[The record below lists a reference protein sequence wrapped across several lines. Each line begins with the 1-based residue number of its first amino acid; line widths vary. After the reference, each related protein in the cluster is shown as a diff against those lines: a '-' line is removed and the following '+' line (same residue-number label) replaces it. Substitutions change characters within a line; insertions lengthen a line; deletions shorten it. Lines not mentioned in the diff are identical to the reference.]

1 MASYRSSSFC
11 SIHQFGYEMN
21 VGSQLVILLIF
32 GRVQWLNFI
41 LIVIVWKEW
50 LLTLAYYKVT
60 LMVLKL
66 ANLCEWHL
74 ITATMMQLGGY
85 VKVDICFRTRELK
98 NLKVVINL
106 IHMFTIQVKSFY
118 NKSKSRLLF
127 GGSFVGWSYFE
138 ILRIYMYLK
147 RKVQTS
153 AVAISTSWIL
163 FPLISAAE
171 VLCTTIG
178 TAGGAW

>member
-1 MASYRSSSFC
+1 
-11 SIHQFGYEMN
+11 
-21 VGSQLVILLIF
+21 
-32 GRVQWLNFI
+32 
-41 LIVIVWKEW
+41 
-50 LLTLAYYKVT
+50 
-60 LMVLKL
+60 
-66 ANLCEWHL
+66 
-74 ITATMMQLGGY
+74 MQLDGY
-85 VKVDICFRTRELK
+85 VKVDICFRTRELE
-98 NLKVVINL
+98 NLKVVIIL
-106 IHMFTIQVKSFY
+106 IHMFAIQVKSFY
-118 NKSKSRLLF
+118 NKSKSQLLF

-163 FPLISAAE
+163 FPLIFAAE